1 MEGRPPDETKDLW
14 EGFMKRMQRQFERL
28 PAAERNPELAPTQA
42 TARVLI
48 YFKNDGAR
56 EEAIEIDG
64 VKLGLMRRPERFTSG
79 DLQELRRFASKDLIA
94 VNTNTFFN
102 LLDHLHKLDA
112 DNITNMIKNLL
123 SKITHVKVDNVQEV
137 PAGSGQALAE
147 QAVRSS
153 GMLSHPYISTRI
165 VADATGPFGLKF
177 ESPSAVLTDRGDC
190 LVRCILDTFKES
202 YDKCHAKPLTH
213 ADFDA
218 FLPAKD
224 LSANYSC
231 SVQDVV
237 PFFRKY
243 RLCLTAMDVRGRVIL
258 RYTPESEG
266 KTRNSKV
273 RPAHCYV
280 VIHNGHA
287 YRLDQ
292 NVDSLSHKLAGR
304 EEAATDAD
312 SEATDETS
320 EPAEESLRAS
330 SKYPKVNVKPNSYV
344 LVNSFEE
351 LMDFLRE
358 TSVAGAAVAAP
369 QTFHIHYNDDLEAAF
384 FRLRDLYGVEASVRV
399 TGESVTGITL
409 FTQHTY
415 QISDFP
421 IRSRG
426 EGRTSIDPAYY
437 DVFMSW
443 MQRLLGACLNPAY
456 KSQYGPSLVKAWA
469 SYGKAQLHRRLI
481 PEAPDEAETVD
492 VVRAYTANL
501 LDIKQVPVFDYLD
514 EFRPWGGDSDS
525 DGTIEDWTLYEVEN
539 LDPSNNMET
548 WFVAD
553 RKFTL
558 VSGYVLKR
566 AALPAG
572 SYRILSYIRPSRML
586 PNLLANVV
594 RELYASADLPDSLK
608 KFAVNVAIGLCNKKY
623 NRNELGVYTTDRDEA
638 QHFSSHVAMMKPGH
652 FLAVQKSSKVSLTE
666 GYLPIGFLVYDIMR
680 LRMLRHWRT
689 LRAAGSQVY
698 AIATDALFVDKVP
711 TGLDYRATKTLQDL
725 GQLHVEGKKATPLK
739 LWEVK
744 LNERAI
750 EPFVPTVTEVS
761 PLEFMLKGGEGGGAP
776 AASLPPTLVTG
787 VLPGSG
793 KTHLLA
799 TQLDKGT
806 TLFLCSNNL
815 QTERLQAAYGHE
827 ALTLCKFLGF
837 RVGNEGT
844 LEGGGG
850 FTVGSKKGLKSI
862 VLDELYQH
870 SIQLLGSFFR
880 WYESKPRGISL
891 YATGDI
897 DQTSSCE
904 FYNNIPDR
912 VAYMEVLARW
922 LPTRVVLQG
931 SRRLVEPSQTET
943 LLAIRTDLFGDDA
956 ATALSPKDVVRKYG
970 LRSFESVDELTGPLP
985 CVTLS
990 NATAHILNAKFEGG
1004 ALRVGSQVACKAYHK
1019 ELTVNKV
1026 YTVTAVHE
1034 KTVELEG
1041 MGSKRFVKSMFRPAF
1056 CWTGHS
1062 LQGSTLAGSYAVF
1075 DLDSPH
1081 ATREWFWVALS
1092 RARDLR
1098 DPMFYVGPSLSKD
1111 FHAHLNRKLAGHRAY
1126 DKANGYKT
1134 DVDAAWVHRK
1144 LKSQNFCCAV
1154 CHGMMDISDPSDS
1167 LFWSIDRLDNFQG
1180 HTVDNCQLTH
1190 VRCNTSTH

>member
-1 MEGRPPDETKDLW
+1 
-14 EGFMKRMQRQFERL
+14 MKRMQRQFERL
-28 PAAERNPELAPTQA
+28 PASERNPELAPTQA
-42 TARVLI
+42 TARILI
-48 YFKNDGAR
+48 YFKNEGAR
-56 EEAIEIDG
+56 EEAIEVNG

-79 DLQELRRFASKDLIA
+79 DLQELQRFARKDLIA

-112 DNITNMIKNLL
+112 DNITSMIKNLL
-123 SKITHVKVDNVQEV
+123 SKITHVKVDNVQTV
-137 PAGSGQALAE
+137 PEASGEALAS
-147 QAVRSS
+147 QRVRSS

-165 VADATGPFGLKF
+165 VPDATAPFGLKF
-177 ESPSAVLTDRGDC
+177 ESPVATLTDRGDC
-190 LVRCILDTFKES
+190 LVRAILDTFKAS

-224 LSANYSC
+224 LSSNYSC
-231 SVQDVV
+231 SVQDVI
-237 PFFRKY
+237 PFFRTH
-243 RLCLTAMDVRGRVIL
+243 RLCLTAMDVRGRIIAK
-258 RYTPESEG
+258 YTPESEG
-266 KTRNSKV
+266 KTRNSKIK
-273 RPAHCYV
+273 PAHCYV
-280 VIHNGHA
+280 VIHNNHA

-292 NVDSLSHKLAGR
+292 NVESLSHKLAGR
-304 EEAATDAD
+304 EVHGADEA
-312 SEATDETS
+312 DEDQDP
-320 EPAEESLRAS
+320 EPTQLLRVS
-330 SKYPKVNVKPNSYV
+330 SKYPKVNVKPNEYV
-344 LVNSFEE
+344 LVNSFDE

-358 TSVAGAAVAAP
+358 SSSETDDNP
-369 QTFHIHYNDDLEAAF
+369 TQQTFQIHYNADLEDAF
-384 FRLRDLYGVEASVRV
+384 FRLRDLYGVEAAVRV

-426 EGRTSIDPAYY
+426 EGRATIDPRFY
-437 DVFMSW
+437 DAFMTW
-443 MQRLLGACLNPAY
+443 MQRLLGAFLNPAY
-456 KSQYGPSLVKAWA
+456 KSQYGPSLVQAWA

-481 PEAPDEAETVD
+481 AEAPEEADTVD

-501 LDIKQVPVFDYLD
+501 LDIQQIPVFDYLD
-514 EFRPWGGDSDS
+514 EFRPYEP
-525 DGTIEDWTLYEVEN
+525 GTPLEDWTLYEVEN
-539 LDPSNNMET
+539 LDTSNMEA
-548 WFVAD
+548 WFLAD
-553 RKFTL
+553 RKFAL

-566 AALPAG
+566 AAVAEG
-572 SYRILSYIRPSRML
+572 SIRTLSYIRPSRLL

-594 RELYASADLPDSLK
+594 KELYASADLPDSLK

-638 QHFSSHVAMMKPGH
+638 QHFSSHVAMLKPGH

-689 LRAAGSQVY
+689 LRTAGSQVY

-711 TGLDYRATKTLQDL
+711 QGLEYRTTKTLQDL
-725 GQLHVEGKKATPLK
+725 GQLHVEGMKTVPLK

-744 LNERAI
+744 ENERA
-750 EPFVPTVTEVS
+750 VS
-761 PLEFMLKGGEGGGAP
+761 PLVHELCKEIAP
-776 AASLPPTLVTG
+776 AASLPPSSLITG

-799 TQLDKGT
+799 TQLDIGS
-806 TLFLCSNNL
+806 TLFLCANNL
-815 QTERLQAAYGHE
+815 QTERLQAAYGHQ
-827 ALTLCKFLGF
+827 AMTLCKFLGF
-837 RVGNEGT
+837 RVGNEGL
-844 LEGGGG
+844 LEGGASY
-850 FTVGSKKGLKSI
+850 TVGGKKGLKAI
-862 VLDELYQH
+862 VLDEVYQH

-880 WYESKPRGISL
+880 WYDAVQQRGGAAL
-891 YATGDI
+891 YATGDL
-897 DQTSSCE
+897 DQTSGCE

-912 VAYMEVLARW
+912 SSYMEVLSRW
-922 LPTRVVLQG
+922 LPNRVVLQG
-931 SRRLVEPSQTET
+931 SRRLGDATQTDT
-943 LLAIRTDLFGDDA
+943 LLAIRRDLFENGV
-956 ATALSPKDVVRKYG
+956 SPKDIVTKYG
-970 LRSFESVDELTGPLP
+970 LKSFESVAELSEPIP

-1004 ALRVGSQVACKAYHK
+1004 ALRVGSRVACKAYHK

-1026 YTVTAVHE
+1026 YTVTAVHD
-1034 KTVELEG
+1034 KTVELATESG
-1041 MGSKRFVKSMFRPAF
+1041 GKMSGRRFVKSMFRPAF

-1062 LQGSTLAGSYAVF
+1062 LQGSTLEGPYAVF

-1098 DPMFYVGPSLSKD
+1098 DPMFYLGPSLSRD
-1111 FHAHLNRKLAGHRAY
+1111 FHAHIQRKLAGHKAY

-1134 DVDAAWVHRK
+1134 DVDAAWVTRK
-1144 LKSQNFCCAV
+1144 LKSQNYCCAV
-1154 CHGMMDISDPSDS
+1154 CHGMLDISDPSDS

-1180 HTVDNCQLTH
+1180 HTMDNCQLTH
-1190 VRCNTSTH
+1190 VRCNTSSH